1 MLLQSAHR
9 LTTEPT
15 RGDHYFIKPEDRS
28 VSKKTN
34 GINAMAT
41 TLSRQRS
48 ILGRTWRTIPFGLCS
63 VWMVQATPAAG
74 SPTTHADASCCKV
87 VELRQYTLHAGRRE
101 PFIEL
106 FDRTFADPLD
116 ATGMTVIGQFRDLD
130 RPDRFV
136 WLRGF
141 QDMQSRA
148 RELAAFYDSDLW
160 HAYRNE
166 ANASI
171 DDSDN
176 VLLLEPAS
184 PTLRFKRIPPRP
196 GREAAP
202 ARVGLVVATLYY
214 TKPDQLSG
222 FAAMFDR
229 SLRRRAEASGAR
241 TLAEYLTSTQENNFP
256 RLPVR
261 VGEHIFVWIAKFR
274 GPEAYATY
282 QAKLAADTKWTGTFW
297 PTAREQLTR
306 DPEVL
311 RLTPT
316 PRSRLRG

>member
-1 MLLQSAHR
+1 
-9 LTTEPT
+9 
-15 RGDHYFIKPEDRS
+15 
-28 VSKKTN
+28 V
-34 GINAMAT
+34 NAMTT
-41 TLSRQRS
+41 TLSGQRS
-48 ILGRTWRTIPFGLCS
+48 VVGPAWRTILFGFCGVL
-63 VWMVQATPAAG
+63 MTHGTPAAW
-74 SPTTHADASCCKV
+74 SPGTQAAVSCCNV

-141 QDMQSRA
+141 QDMPSRA
-148 RELAAFYDSDLW
+148 RELAAFYDSNLW

-184 PTLRFKRIPPRP
+184 PTVRFKGIPPRP
-196 GREAAP
+196 AAENAD

-214 TKPDQLSG
+214 AKADRLSA
-222 FAAMFDR
+222 FAATFDR

-241 TLAEYLTSTQENNFP
+241 TLAEYLTSTRENNFP

-261 VGEHIFVWIAKFR
+261 VGEHIFVWVAKFT

-282 QAKLAADTKWTGTFW
+282 QAKLAVDKKWTGTLW

>member
-1 MLLQSAHR
+1 MTGLFLRAQ
-9 LTTEPT
+9 
-15 RGDHYFIKPEDRS
+15 PEDP
-28 VSKKTN
+28 
-34 GINAMAT
+34 MAT
-41 TLSRQRS
+41 TLSEHPSVIRASRQT
-48 ILGRTWRTIPFGLCS
+48 ILFGLCS
-63 VWMVQATPAAG
+63 ALLAQEAPAAEPPG
-74 SPTTHADASCCKV
+74 TYADPSCCNV
-87 VELRQYTLHAGRRE
+87 VELRQYALHPGRRE

-136 WLRGF
+136 WMRGF
-141 QDMQSRA
+141 QDMASRA

-160 HAYRNE
+160 HRYRNE

-184 PTLRFKRIPPRP
+184 PALRFNGIPPRP
-196 GREAAP
+196 VAA
-202 ARVGLVVATLYY
+202 AAATQVGLVVATLYY
-214 TKPDQLSG
+214 TKPDTL
-222 FAAMFDR
+222 AAFGALFDR
-229 SLRRRAEASGAR
+229 SLRRRAEAAGAR
-241 TLAEYLTSTQENNFP
+241 TLAAYRTSTKENNFP

-261 VGEHIFVWIAKFR
+261 SGEHIFVWVAQFAN
-274 GPEAYATY
+274 PEAYAAY
-282 QAKLAADTKWTGTFW
+282 QAKLTADKKWTRTLW